1 MHSRYTTYHRDT
13 QRGKK
18 SVVSVVKMAKLT
30 AKTITQIS
38 EAGRYGDGNG
48 LYLVVSPAGTK
59 SWIQRVQIGGKR
71 TDKGLG
77 GLGKV
82 SLASARKIAAA
93 NTASIKAGNNPFEA
107 GYVPA
112 PVREVPA
119 IPTFADA
126 ARAVY
131 ALNVDE
137 WGEGTAKRWLRR
149 LELHTFPTLG
159 SRDVAEITRTDLA
172 ELLTPLRG
180 ENHETARK
188 VRQALAKVFRWARA
202 HDYRVDDPADDA
214 LGELVKKVKHV
225 PEHHK
230 ALPFCEVGRAIR
242 KVQFGYAMRV
252 TALAFEFLIL
262 TAARTS
268 EVRGMVWAEVDL
280 ENAVW
285 EIPAERMKGRR
296 SHRVPLS
303 DQAMAILRQVR
314 WIPDPDA
321 DDDSLFPLQEVTEGR
336 VFRMPSGKGLSE
348 NALLDRCE
356 KDNIGATPHGMRTS
370 FRDWAK
376 AEYGARFEAI
386 ELALAHTV
394 GTSVTQAHDREDLIE
409 ERRGMMQAWSDYLAP
424 APF

>member
-1 MHSRYTTYHRDT
+1 
-13 QRGKK
+13 
-18 SVVSVVKMAKLT
+18 MAKLT

-71 TDKGLG
+71 TDRGLG

-93 NTASIKAGNNPFEA
+93 NIATIKAGKNPFEA
-107 GYVPA
+107 GYVA
-112 PVREVPA
+112 PPVKEVPA

-126 ARAVY
+126 SRAVY
-131 ALNVDE
+131 ALNLEE

-149 LELHTFPTLG
+149 LEIHAFPTLG
-159 SRDVAEITRTDLA
+159 SRDVAEITRSELA

-225 PEHHK
+225 PEHHR
-230 ALPFCEVGRAIR
+230 ALPYCEVGAAIR

-268 EVRGMVWAEVDL
+268 EVRGMTWSEVDM

-285 EIPAERMKGRR
+285 EIPAERMKGKRA
-296 SHRVPLS
+296 HRVPLS
-303 DQAMAILRQVR
+303 DQAMTILRQVR

-321 DDDSLFPLQEVTEGR
+321 DDDTIFNLLEVNDGH
-336 VFRMPSGKGLSE
+336 VFRMPTGKPLSE

-356 KDNIGATPHGMRTS
+356 KDNIGATPHGFRTS
-370 FRDWAK
+370 FRGWAK

-386 ELALAHTV
+386 ELALAHTI
-394 GTSVTQAHDREDLIE
+394 GTSVTQAYDRDDLLE
-409 ERRGMMQAWSDYLAP
+409 ERRGIMQAWADYLDP

>member
-1 MHSRYTTYHRDT
+1 
-13 QRGKK
+13 
-18 SVVSVVKMAKLT
+18 MAKLT
-30 AKTITQIS
+30 AKWVKEIS
-38 EAGRYGDGNG
+38 EPGRYGDGNG
-48 LYLVVSPAGTK
+48 LYLVVTPAGTK
-59 SWIQRVQIGGKR
+59 SWVQRVQVGGNR

-77 GLGKV
+77 GVAKV
-82 SLASARKIAAA
+82 SLASARKITTANRAA
-93 NTASIKAGNNPFEA
+93 IKGGQYPFEA
-107 GYVPA
+107 NHVPA
-112 PVREVPA
+112 TVQETPA
-119 IPTFADA
+119 IPTFEDA
-126 ARAVY
+126 ARAVHS
-131 ALNVDE
+131 LNVGE
-137 WGEGTAKRWLRR
+137 WGQATAKRWLRR
-149 LELHTFPTLG
+149 LEIHAFPTLAK
-159 SRDVAEITRTDLA
+159 RNVAEITRSDLA
-172 ELLTPLRG
+172 ELLTPLRT

-214 LGELVKKVKHV
+214 LGELVKKVKHL

-268 EVRGMVWAEVDL
+268 EVRGMEWAEVDL

-314 WIPDPDA
+314 YIPDPDA
-321 DDDSLFPLQEVTEGR
+321 DDGSIFQLVEVTEGR
-336 VFRMPSGKGLSE
+336 VFRMPTGKPLSE

-356 KDNIGATPHGMRTS
+356 KDNIGATPHGFRTS
-370 FRDWAK
+370 FRGWAK

-394 GTSVTQAHDREDLIE
+394 GTSVTQAYDRDDLLE
-409 ERRGMMQAWSDYLAP
+409 ERRGMMQAWADYLDP

>member
-1 MHSRYTTYHRDT
+1 
-13 QRGKK
+13 
-18 SVVSVVKMAKLT
+18 MAKLT

-59 SWIQRVQIGGKR
+59 SWIQRVQVGGKR
-71 TDKGLG
+71 TDRGLG

-82 SLASARKIAAA
+82 SLASARKIATA

-107 GYVPA
+107 GYVA
-112 PVREVPA
+112 PPVKEVPA

-131 ALNVDE
+131 ALNLDE
-137 WGEGTAKRWLRR
+137 WGDGTAKRWLRR

-159 SRDVAEITRTDLA
+159 KRNVAEITRSDLA
-172 ELLTPLRG
+172 ELLSPLRT

-225 PEHHK
+225 PEHHR
-230 ALPFCEVGRAIR
+230 ALPYCEVGAAIR

-268 EVRGMVWAEVDL
+268 EVRGMTWSEVDM

-285 EIPAERMKGRR
+285 EIPAERMKGKRA
-296 SHRVPLS
+296 HRVPLS
-303 DQAMAILRQVR
+303 DQAMTILRQVR

-321 DDDSLFPLQEVTEGR
+321 DDDTIFNLLEVNDGHL
-336 VFRMPSGKGLSE
+336 FRMPTGKPLSE

-356 KDNIGATPHGMRTS
+356 KDNIGATPHGFRTS
-370 FRDWAK
+370 FRGWAK

-394 GTSVTQAHDREDLIE
+394 GTSVTQAYDRDDLLE
-409 ERRGMMQAWSDYLAP
+409 ERRGMMQAWADYVSA

>member
-1 MHSRYTTYHRDT
+1 
-13 QRGKK
+13 
-18 SVVSVVKMAKLT
+18 MAKLT

-107 GYVPA
+107 GYVA
-112 PVREVPA
+112 PPVKEVPA

-131 ALNVDE
+131 ALNLDE
-137 WGEGTAKRWLRR
+137 WGDGTAKRWLRR
-149 LELHTFPTLG
+149 LEIHAFPTLAK
-159 SRDVAEITRTDLA
+159 RNVAEITRSDLA
-172 ELLTPLRG
+172 ELLTPLRT

-202 HDYRVDDPADDA
+202 HDYRIDDPADDA

-230 ALPFCEVGRAIR
+230 TLPYCEVGAAIR
-242 KVQFGYAMRV
+242 KVQFGYALRV
-252 TALAFEFLIL
+252 TGLAFEFLIL

-280 ENAVW
+280 ENAIW
-285 EIPAERMKGRR
+285 EIPEDRMKAKR

-314 WIPDPDA
+314 YIPDPDA
-321 DDDSLFPLQEVTEGR
+321 DDDSIFQLLEVTEGR
-336 VFRMPSGKGLSE
+336 VFRMPTGKPLSE

-356 KDNIGATPHGMRTS
+356 KDKIGATPHGFRTS
-370 FRDWAK
+370 FRGWAK
-376 AEYGARFEAI
+376 AEYKGRWEAI
-386 ELALAHTV
+386 ELSLAHSV
-394 GTSVTQAHDREDLIE
+394 GTSVTQAYDRDDLLE
-409 ERRGMMQAWSDYLAP
+409 ERAAMMQAWADYLDP

>member
-1 MHSRYTTYHRDT
+1 
-13 QRGKK
+13 
-18 SVVSVVKMAKLT
+18 MAKLT

-71 TDKGLG
+71 TDRGLG

-107 GYVPA
+107 GYVA
-112 PVREVPA
+112 PPVKEVPA

-131 ALNVDE
+131 ALNLDE
-137 WGEGTAKRWLRR
+137 WGDGTAKRWLRR

-159 SRDVAEITRTDLA
+159 KRNVAEITRSDLA
-172 ELLTPLRG
+172 ELLSPLRT

-214 LGELVKKVKHV
+214 LGELVKKVKHA
-225 PEHHK
+225 PEHHR
-230 ALPFCEVGRAIR
+230 ALPYCEVGAAIR

-268 EVRGMVWAEVDL
+268 EVRGMTWAEVDM

-285 EIPAERMKGRR
+285 EIPAERMKGKRA
-296 SHRVPLS
+296 HRVPLS
-303 DQAMAILRQVR
+303 DQAITILRQVR

-321 DDDSLFPLQEVTEGR
+321 DDDTIFNLREVNDGH
-336 VFRMPSGKGLSE
+336 VFRMPTGKPLSE

-356 KDNIGATPHGMRTS
+356 KDNIGATPHGFRTS
-370 FRDWAK
+370 FRGWAK

-394 GTSVTQAHDREDLIE
+394 GTSVTQAYDRDDLLE
-409 ERRGMMQAWSDYLAP
+409 ERRGVMQAWADYLDP

>member
-1 MHSRYTTYHRDT
+1 
-13 QRGKK
+13 
-18 SVVSVVKMAKLT
+18 MAKLT

-82 SLASARKIAAA
+82 SLASARKIATA

-107 GYVPA
+107 GYVA
-112 PVREVPA
+112 PPVKEVPA

-131 ALNVDE
+131 ALNLDE
-137 WGEGTAKRWLRR
+137 WGDGTAKRWLRR
-149 LELHTFPTLG
+149 LELHAFPTLG
-159 SRDVAEITRTDLA
+159 ARNVAEITRSDLA
-172 ELLTPLRG
+172 ELLSPLRT

-225 PEHHK
+225 PEHHR
-230 ALPFCEVGRAIR
+230 ALPYCEVGAAIR

-268 EVRGMVWAEVDL
+268 EVRGMTWDEVDL
-280 ENAVW
+280 ENVVW
-285 EIPAERMKGRR
+285 EIPAERMKGKRA
-296 SHRVPLS
+296 HRVPLS
-303 DQAMAILRQVR
+303 DQAMTILRQVR

-321 DDDSLFPLQEVTEGR
+321 DDDSIFNLLEVNDGH
-336 VFRMPSGKGLSE
+336 VFRMPTGKPLSE

-356 KDNIGATPHGMRTS
+356 KDNIGATPHGFRTS
-370 FRDWAK
+370 FRDFSK

-386 ELALAHTV
+386 ELALAHTI
-394 GTSVTQAHDREDLIE
+394 GTSVTQAYDRDDLLA
-409 ERRGMMQAWSDYLAP
+409 ERRELMEAWSDYLNP
-424 APF
+424 PIF

>member
-1 MHSRYTTYHRDT
+1 
-13 QRGKK
+13 
-18 SVVSVVKMAKLT
+18 MAKLT

-107 GYVPA
+107 GYVA
-112 PVREVPA
+112 PPVKEVPA

-131 ALNVDE
+131 ALNLEE

-149 LELHTFPTLG
+149 LEIHAFPTLAK
-159 SRDVAEITRTDLA
+159 RNVAEITRSDLA

-214 LGELVKKVKHV
+214 LGELVKKVKHL

-268 EVRGMVWAEVDL
+268 EVRGMEWAEVDL

-314 WIPDPDA
+314 YIPDPDA
-321 DDDSLFPLQEVTEGR
+321 DDDSIFQLVEVTEGR
-336 VFRMPSGKGLSE
+336 VFRMPTGKPLSE

-356 KDNIGATPHGMRTS
+356 KDKIGATPHGFRTS
-370 FRDWAK
+370 FRGWAK
-376 AEYGARFEAI
+376 AEYKGRWEAI
-386 ELALAHTV
+386 ELSLAHAV
-394 GTSVTQAHDREDLIE
+394 GTSVTQAYDRDDLLE
-409 ERRGMMQAWSDYLAP
+409 ERAAMMQAWADYLDP